1 MSGARGLVR
10 RPWAAD
16 GGARPD
22 GGVTLVETLVAMSIF
37 SVVMAIFMSAVLSM
51 TTSTSRVNNTA
62 DAGDGVRA
70 VFLRL
75 DRQVRYADAINQPS
89 AAPGGRWYVEF
100 RTAQRAGGQPTL
112 CTQWR
117 YDPTTASLQFRTW
130 DDGQTP
136 ADSFSTVATRVLP
149 DAGSGSPFA
158 VALAGADHV
167 NQKLTVSVTSGT
179 GTGDSAG
186 RASMTTSFV
195 ARNSSITSPSNTA
208 GAAVCP
214 QATRP

>member
-1 MSGARGLVR
+1 VSGARGLVR
-10 RPWAAD
+10 RRWAAD

-22 GGVTLVETLVAMSIF
+22 AGVTLVETLVAMSIF

-89 AAPGGRWYVEF
+89 PAPGGRWYVEF

-117 YDPTTASLQFRTW
+117 YDPTTASLQVRTW

-167 NQKLTVSVTSGT
+167 NQKLTVSVTSGA